1 MEAVGEALLS
11 SFVQLLVSKLKFPSD
26 LLKYARQEQVHWE
39 LKKWEETLTEML
51 GLLDV
56 AEHKQINDPSVK
68 AWLERL
74 RDLAYDMEDILD
86 EFGYEALRRK
96 VMAEA
101 DGEASTSKV
110 RKLIPTCC
118 TTFTPVKAT
127 MRNVKMGSKITEI
140 TRRLE
145 DISAQ
150 KAGLGFKCLDK
161 VEIITQ
167 SSWERQRVTSCEVYV
182 PWVKGRDADK
192 QIIIEMLLKDEPAAT
207 NVSVV
212 SIVAMGG
219 MGKTTLAKLVYYD
232 TAEPI
237 ANHFALKAWVSV
249 SIDFDIVG
257 VTKKLL
263 NSLISQSSNSEDF
276 HEIQRQL
283 KEALRGK
290 RFLIVLDD
298 LWGDMRDKWDD
309 LRSPFLEAASGS
321 KILVTTR
328 DRDVAEWVGGP
339 NNLHVLKPLSDDD
352 CWSVFQIHAFEHI
365 NIHEHPNL
373 ESIGRKI
380 VEKCGGLPLAAKA
393 LGGLLRA
400 ERRER
405 EWERVL
411 DSKIWDLRDKRIIP
425 ALRLSYIHL
434 PSPLKRC
441 FAYCAIFP
449 QDYEFMKEELIPL
462 WMAEGLIEESKD
474 TRRKEDLG
482 DKYFCELF
490 SRSFFQS
497 SSSNGS
503 LFVMHDLLNDLAKY
517 VAGYT
522 CLHLDDEL
530 KNNLQRLNPESTRHS
545 SFICD
550 FNFNDTLKKFE
561 KFERFHKKEH
571 LRTFIAIPRQRFVY
585 GGCITNKVLQD
596 LIPRLGYLRVLS
608 LSGSQINEIPNEFGN
623 LKLLRYLNLSKTDI
637 KYLPDLIGGFYN
649 LQTLILSNC
658 DRLTRLPI
666 SIGHLINLRHLD
678 VSGDRNLREM
688 PSQIGQLKDLQ
699 VLSNFMVGKN
709 KGLNIKELREMSNL
723 RGELH
728 ISELENV
735 LNVQDVRVARL
746 KLKDNLERLTLAWS
760 FDSDGSRNGMDQMNV
775 LHHLEPQSNLN
786 ELNIYS
792 YGGPEFPDWIRNGSF
807 SKMAVL
813 SLKDCKKCTSLPC
826 LGQLPSLKRLWI
838 QGMDGV
844 KNVGSEFYGETC
856 LSAEK
861 LFPSL
866 ESLWF
871 VNMSEWE
878 YWEDWSSSIDSSFP
892 CLRTLTIY
900 NCRKLI
906 KKIPTYVPLLTR
918 LYVDNCPKL
927 ESTLLRLPSLKEI
940 EVTKCNEAVL
950 RNGTEL
956 TSVTS
961 LTELTVSGILGLIK
975 LQQGFVRSLSGL
987 QALKFSRC
995 EELTC
1000 LWEDGFESESLHCHQ
1015 LVSLGCNLRSLKINK
1030 CDKLERLPNGW
1041 QSLTCLEELEIMDCP
1056 KLVSFPDVGFPPK
1069 LRSLTFENCEGLK
1082 CLPDGMM
1089 RNSNTSC
1096 NSCVLESLEIK
1107 QCSSLVSFPK
1117 GQLPTTLKK
1126 LTIQRCENLKS
1137 LPEGMMHCN
1146 SIATTNTMDTCA
1158 LEFLSIEGCPSLIGF
1173 PKGRLPTTLKELY
1186 IMTCERLESLPEGIT
1201 HHDSTNAA
1209 ALHILRISSCSSL
1222 TSFPRGKFPSTL
1234 EQLWI
1239 QDCEQL
1245 ESLSEEMLHPTNNSL
1260 QSLHIRGY
1268 PNLKALPDCLN
1279 TLTYLRIEDFKNL
1292 ELLLPR
1298 IKNLTRLTEL
1308 SIRNCENIKTPL
1320 SQWGLS
1326 GLTSLKDLSIEGM
1339 FPDATSFSNDPRLIL
1354 LPTTLTSLSISRFQ
1368 NLESLTSL
1376 SLQTLTSLERLE
1388 IDNCPKL
1395 RSILPREGLLPD
1407 TLSELH
1413 MWRCPHL
1420 QQRYSKEKGVDWPKI
1435 AHIPCVDIRLNHL

>member
-1 MEAVGEALLS
+1 MPSHSNNLVGSPTLYFPPPLLSASLVCFHTALLS
-11 SFVQLLVSKLKFPSD
+11 IPLSHSLCAPITMEA
-26 LLKYARQEQVHWE
+26 YARQEQVHRE
-39 LKKWEETLTEML
+39 LKKWEETLSEML
-51 GLLDV
+51 QLLNV
-56 AEHKQINDPSVK
+56 AEDKQINDPSVK

-118 TTFTPVKAT
+118 TTFTPVRA
-127 MRNVKMGSKITEI
+127 MRNVKMGSKIMEI

-150 KAGLGFKCLDK
+150 KAGLGLKCLDK

-167 SSWERQRVTSCEVYV
+167 SSWERPPVTTCEVYV

-219 MGKTTLAKLVYYD
+219 MGKTTLAKLVYDD

-249 SIDFDIVG
+249 SIDFDKVG

-263 NSLISQSSNSEDF
+263 NSLTSQSSNSEDF

-298 LWGDMRDKWDD
+298 LWRDMRDKWDD

-328 DRDVAEWVGGP
+328 DRDVAEWVGDP
-339 NNLHVLKPLSDDD
+339 RTYMSSNPYLMMTV
-352 CWSVFQIHAFEHI
+352 
-365 NIHEHPNL
+365 
-373 ESIGRKI
+373 GRRI

-411 DSKIWDLRDKRIIP
+411 DSKIWDLPDNPIIP

-434 PSPLKRC
+434 PSHLKRC

-462 WMAEGLIEESKD
+462 WMAEGLIQQSKD
-474 TRRKEDLG
+474 NRRKEDLG
-482 DKYFCELF
+482 DKYFCELL

-497 SSSNGS
+497 SSSKES
-503 LFVMHDLLNDLAKY
+503 LFVMHDLVNDLAKF
-517 VAGYT
+517 VAGDT
-522 CLHLDDEL
+522 CLHLDDEF
-530 KNNLQRLNPESTRHS
+530 KNNLQCLILESTRHS
-545 SFICD
+545 SF
-550 FNFNDTLKKFE
+550 
-561 KFERFHKKEH
+561 
-571 LRTFIAIPRQRFVY
+571 
-585 GGCITNKVLQD
+585 
-596 LIPRLGYLRVLS
+596 
-608 LSGSQINEIPNEFGN
+608 INEIPNEFGN
-623 LKLLRYLNLSKTDI
+623 LKLLR
-637 KYLPDLIGGFYN
+637 
-649 LQTLILSNC
+649 
-658 DRLTRLPI
+658 LTKLPI
-666 SIGHLINLRHLD
+666 NIGHLINLRHLD
-678 VSGDRNLREM
+678 VRGDFRLQEM

-699 VLSNFMVGKN
+699 VLSDFMVGKN
-709 KGLNIKELREMSNL
+709 NGLNIKELREMSNL
-723 RGELH
+723 RGKLR
-728 ISELENV
+728 ISKLENV
-735 LNVQDVRVARL
+735 VNIQDVRVARL
-746 KLKDNLERLTLAWS
+746 KLKDNLERLTLEWS

-826 LGQLPSLKRLWI
+826 LGGYQRLN
-838 QGMDGV
+838 D
-844 KNVGSEFYGETC
+844 
-856 LSAEK
+856 K

-866 ESLWF
+866 ESLLF
-871 VNMSEWE
+871 GNMSEWE

-900 NCRKLI
+900 NCPKLI
-906 KKIPTYVPLLTR
+906 KKIPTYVPLLTE

-927 ESTLLRLPSLKEI
+927 ESTLLRLPSLKELKV
-940 EVTKCNEAVL
+940 EKCNEAVL

-987 QALKFSRC
+987 QALEFSEC

-1015 LVSLGCNLRSLKINK
+1015 LVSLGCNLQSLKINR

-1041 QSLTCLEELEIMDCP
+1041 QSLKCLEKLEIADCP
-1056 KLVSFPDVGFPPK
+1056 KLLSFPDVGFPPK
-1069 LRSLTFENCEGLK
+1069 LRSLTFGNCEGLK
-1082 CLPDGMM
+1082 SLPDGMM
-1089 RNSNTSC
+1089 RNSNASS

-1107 QCSSLVSFPK
+1107 QCSSLISFPK

-1126 LTIQRCENLKS
+1126 L
-1137 LPEGMMHCN
+1137 
-1146 SIATTNTMDTCA
+1146 
-1158 LEFLSIEGCPSLIGF
+1158 
-1173 PKGRLPTTLKELY
+1173 
-1186 IMTCERLESLPEGIT
+1186 
-1201 HHDSTNAA
+1201 
-1209 ALHILRISSCSSL
+1209 
-1222 TSFPRGKFPSTL
+1222 
-1234 EQLWI
+1234 
-1239 QDCEQL
+1239 
-1245 ESLSEEMLHPTNNSL
+1245 
-1260 QSLHIRGY
+1260 
-1268 PNLKALPDCLN
+1268 
-1279 TLTYLRIEDFKNL
+1279 
-1292 ELLLPR
+1292 
-1298 IKNLTRLTEL
+1298 
-1308 SIRNCENIKTPL
+1308 SIRECEI
-1320 SQWGLS
+1320 
-1326 GLTSLKDLSIEGM
+1326 
-1339 FPDATSFSNDPRLIL
+1339 
-1354 LPTTLTSLSISRFQ
+1354 
-1368 NLESLTSL
+1368 
-1376 SLQTLTSLERLE
+1376 
-1388 IDNCPKL
+1388 
-1395 RSILPREGLLPD
+1395 
-1407 TLSELH
+1407 
-1413 MWRCPHL
+1413 
-1420 QQRYSKEKGVDWPKI
+1420 
-1435 AHIPCVDIRLNHL
+1435 

>member
-11 SFVQLLVSKLKFPSD
+11 SFVQLLVSKLKYPSD
-26 LLKYARQEQVHWE
+26 LLKYARQEQVHKE
-39 LKKWEETLTEML
+39 LEKWEETLSEML
-51 GLLDV
+51 QLLNV
-56 AEHKQINDPSVK
+56 AEDKQINDPSVK

-118 TTFTPVKAT
+118 TTFTPVRA
-127 MRNVKMGSKITEI
+127 MRNVKMASKITEI

-150 KAGLGFKCLDK
+150 KAGLGLCLDK
-161 VEIITQ
+161 VKIITQ
-167 SSWERQRVTSCEVYV
+167 SSWERRPVTTCEVYV

-219 MGKTTLAKLVYYD
+219 MGKTTLAKLVYDD

-249 SIDFDIVG
+249 SIDFDKVG

-263 NSLISQSSNSEDF
+263 DSLTSQSSNSEDF

-283 KEALRGK
+283 KNALRGK
-290 RFLIVLDD
+290 RYLIVLDD
-298 LWGDMRDKWDD
+298 LWGDMRAKWDD
-309 LRSPFLEAASGS
+309 LRFPFLEAASGS

-328 DRDVAEWVGGP
+328 ERDVAEWVGGP
-339 NNLHVLKPLSDDD
+339 NNLHVLKPLSDAD
-352 CWSVFQIHAFEHI
+352 CWSVFQIHAFQHI

-380 VEKCGGLPLAAKA
+380 VDKCGGLPLAAKA

-411 DSKIWDLRDKRIIP
+411 DSKIWDLPDDPIIP

-434 PSPLKRC
+434 PSHLKRC

-462 WMAEGLIEESKD
+462 WMAEGLIQQPKD

-482 DKYFCELF
+482 DKYFCELL

-497 SSSNGS
+497 SSSKES
-503 LFVMHDLLNDLAKY
+503 LFVMHDLVNDLAKF
-517 VAGYT
+517 VAGDT
-522 CLHLDDEL
+522 CLHLDDEF
-530 KNNLQRLNPESTRHS
+530 KNNLQCLILESTRHS
-545 SFICD
+545 SFVRHSYDI
-550 FNFNDTLKKFE
+550 FK
-561 KFERFHKKEH
+561 KFERFYKKER
-571 LRTFIAIPRQRFVY
+571 LRTFIAISTQRYFPTR
-585 GGCITNKVLQD
+585 CISYKVLKE
-596 LIPRLGYLRVLS
+596 LIPRLRYLRVLS
-608 LSGSQINEIPNEFGN
+608 LSGYQINEIPNEFGN
-623 LKLLRYLNLSKTDI
+623 LKLLRYLNLSNTHI
-637 KYLPDLIGGFYN
+637 EYLPDSIGGLYN
-649 LQTLILSNC
+649 LQTLILSYC
-658 DRLTRLPI
+658 YRLTKLPI
-666 SIGHLINLRHLD
+666 NIGHLINLRHLD
-678 VSGDRNLREM
+678 VRGDFRLQEM

-699 VLSNFMVGKN
+699 VLSDFMVGKN
-709 KGLNIKELREMSNL
+709 NGLNIKELREMSNL
-723 RGELH
+723 RGKLR
-728 ISELENV
+728 ISKLENV
-735 LNVQDVRVARL
+735 VNIQDVRVARL
-746 KLKDNLERLTLAWS
+746 KLKDNLERLTLEWS

-792 YGGPEFPDWIRNGSF
+792 YGGPEFPHWIRNGSF

-813 SLKDCKKCTSLPC
+813 RLEDCKKCTSLPC
-826 LGQLPSLKRLWI
+826 LGRLPSLKRLRI

-856 LSAEK
+856 LSADK

-866 ESLWF
+866 ESLQF

-878 YWEDWSSSIDSSFP
+878 YWEDRSSSIDSSFP

-900 NCRKLI
+900 NCPKLI
-906 KKIPTYVPLLTR
+906 KKIPTNLPLLTG

-927 ESTLLRLPSLKEI
+927 ESTLLRLPSLKELRVK
-940 EVTKCNEAVL
+940 ECNEAVL

-987 QALKFSRC
+987 QALEFSEC

-1000 LWEDGFESESLHCHQ
+1000 LWEDGFESEILHCHQ
-1015 LVSLGCNLRSLKINK
+1015 LVSLGCNLQSLKINR

-1041 QSLTCLEELEIMDCP
+1041 QCLTCLEELKIMHCP

-1069 LRSLTFENCEGLK
+1069 LRSLGFANCEGLK

-1089 RNSNTSC
+1089 RNSNASS
-1096 NSCVLESLEIK
+1096 NSCVLESLEICE
-1107 QCSSLVSFPK
+1107 CSSLISFPN

-1126 LTIQRCENLKS
+1126 LSIRECENLES

-1158 LEFLSIEGCPSLIGF
+1158 LEFLFIEGCLSLICF
-1173 PKGRLPTTLKELY
+1173 PKGGLPTTLKELN
-1186 IMTCERLESLPEGIT
+1186 IMKCERLESLPEGIM
-1201 HHDSTNAA
+1201 HHDSTNVV
-1209 ALHILRISSCSSL
+1209 ALQILDISSCSSL
-1222 TSFPRGKFPSTL
+1222 TSFPRGKFPFTL
-1234 EQLWI
+1234 QQLRI

-1245 ESLSEEMLHPTNNSL
+1245 ESISEEMFHPTNNSL

-1279 TLTYLRIEDFKNL
+1279 TLTYLSIEDFKNL

-1298 IKNLTRLTEL
+1298 IKNLTRLTGL
-1308 SIRNCENIKTPL
+1308 HIHNCENIKTPL
-1320 SQWGLS
+1320 SQWDLS
-1326 GLTSLKDLSIEGM
+1326 GLTSLKDLSIGGM

-1354 LPTTLTSLSISRFQ
+1354 LPTTLTSLSISQFQ
-1368 NLESLTSL
+1368 NLESLSSL
-1376 SLQTLTSLERLE
+1376 SLQTLTSLERLW
-1388 IDNCPKL
+1388 IYNCPKL

-1407 TLSELH
+1407 TLSQLH
-1413 MWRCPHL
+1413 MWQCPYL
-1420 QQRYSKEKGVDWPKI
+1420 KQRYSKEEGDDWPKI
-1435 AHIPCVDIRLNHL
+1435 AHIPCVGKM

>member
-11 SFVQLLVSKLKFPSD
+11 SFVQLLVSKLKYPSD
-26 LLKYARQEQVHWE
+26 LLKYARQEQVHRE
-39 LKKWEETLTEML
+39 LKKWEETLSEML
-51 GLLDV
+51 QLLNV
-56 AEHKQINDPSVK
+56 AEDKQINDPSVK

-118 TTFTPVKAT
+118 TTFTPVRA

-150 KAGLGFKCLDK
+150 KAGLGLKCLDK

-167 SSWERQRVTSCEVYV
+167 SSWERRPVTTCEVYV

-219 MGKTTLAKLVYYD
+219 MGKTTLAKLVYDD

-249 SIDFDIVG
+249 SIDFDKVG
-257 VTKKLL
+257 ATKKLL
-263 NSLISQSSNSEDF
+263 NSLPSQSSNSEDF

-298 LWGDMRDKWDD
+298 LWRDMRDKWDD

-339 NNLHVLKPLSDDD
+339 KNLHVLKPLSDDD
-352 CWSVFQIHAFEHI
+352 CWSVFQTHAFQLI

-373 ESIGRKI
+373 ESIGRRI

-411 DSKIWDLRDKRIIP
+411 DSKIWDLPDNPIIP

-434 PSPLKRC
+434 PSHLKRC

-462 WMAEGLIEESKD
+462 WMAEGLIQQSKD
-474 TRRKEDLG
+474 NRRKEDLG
-482 DKYFCELF
+482 DKYFCELL

-497 SSSNGS
+497 SSSKES
-503 LFVMHDLLNDLAKY
+503 LFVMHDLVNDLAKF
-517 VAGYT
+517 VAGDT
-522 CLHLDDEL
+522 CLHLDDEF
-530 KNNLQRLNPESTRHS
+530 KNNLQCLIPESTRHS
-545 SFICD
+545 SFVRHSYDI
-550 FNFNDTLKKFE
+550 FK
-561 KFERFHKKEH
+561 KFERFYKKER
-571 LRTFIAIPRQRFVY
+571 LRTFIAISTQRYFPTR
-585 GGCITNKVLQD
+585 CISYKVLKE

-608 LSGSQINEIPNEFGN
+608 LSGYQINEIPNEFGN
-623 LKLLRYLNLSKTDI
+623 LKLLRYLNLSNTHI
-637 KYLPDLIGGFYN
+637 EYLPDSIGGLYN
-649 LQTLILSNC
+649 LQTLILSYC
-658 DRLTRLPI
+658 HRLTKLPI
-666 SIGHLINLRHLD
+666 NIGHLINLRHLD
-678 VSGDRNLREM
+678 VSGDDKLQEM
-688 PSQIGQLKDLQ
+688 PSQIGKLKDLQ
-699 VLSNFMVGKN
+699 VLSNFVVGKN
-709 KGLNIKELREMSNL
+709 NGLNIKELREMSNL

-728 ISELENV
+728 ISKLENV
-735 LNVQDVRVARL
+735 VNVQDVRVARL

-856 LSAEK
+856 LSADK

-900 NCRKLI
+900 NCPKLI

-918 LYVDNCPKL
+918 LYVHNCPKL
-927 ESTLLRLPSLKEI
+927 ESALLRLPSLKEL

-987 QALKFSRC
+987 QALEFSEC

-1015 LVSLGCNLRSLKINK
+1015 LVSLGCNLLSLTINE

-1041 QSLTCLEELEIMDCP
+1041 QSLTCLEELKIMDCP

-1069 LRSLTFENCEGLK
+1069 LRSLGFANCEGLK

-1089 RNSNTSC
+1089 RNSNANS

-1107 QCSSLVSFPK
+1107 QCSSLISFPK

-1126 LTIQRCENLKS
+1126 LSIRECENLKS

-1158 LEFLSIEGCPSLIGF
+1158 LEFLFIEGCPSLIGF
-1173 PKGRLPTTLKELY
+1173 PKGGLPTTLKELE
-1186 IMTCERLESLPEGIT
+1186 IIKCERLEFLPDGIM
-1201 HHDSTNAA
+1201 HHNSTNAA
-1209 ALHILRISSCSSL
+1209 ALQILEISSYSSL

-1245 ESLSEEMLHPTNNSL
+1245 ESISEEMFHPTNNSL
-1260 QSLHIRGY
+1260 QSLHIGGY

-1279 TLTYLRIEDFKNL
+1279 TLTDLSIEDFKNL

-1298 IKNLTRLTEL
+1298 IKNLTCLTEL
-1308 SIRNCENIKTPL
+1308 SIHNCENIKTPL

-1326 GLTSLKDLSIEGM
+1326 GLTSLKDLSIGGM

-1354 LPTTLTSLSISRFQ
+1354 LPTTLTSLSISQFQ
-1368 NLESLTSL
+1368 NLESLSSL
-1376 SLQTLTSLERLE
+1376 SLQTLTSLEQLWT
-1388 IDNCPKL
+1388 DNCPKL

-1407 TLSELH
+1407 TLSQLH
-1413 MWRCPHL
+1413 MCQCPYL
-1420 QQRYSKEKGVDWPKI
+1420 KQRYSKEGGDDWPKI
-1435 AHIPCVDIRLNHL
+1435 AHIPYVKIQ